1 MPECL
6 GIRLGVQD
14 AALCVRPLL
23 GTDLA
28 TDLATP
34 GGNVASVPCVT
45 TCFVSVSGVGE
56 GLVSNCRCLPD
67 LRRGMWDW

>member
-6 GIRLGVQD
+6 GIRLGVQE
-14 AALCVRPLL
+14 AALCARPLL
-23 GTDLA
+23 GPDLA

-34 GGNVASVPCVT
+34 GGNVASVG

-56 GLVSNCRCLPD
+56 PGLVRSCLCLPG

>member
-14 AALCVRPLL
+14 VALCARPLL
-23 GTDLA
+23 GPDLT

-34 GGNVASVPCVT
+34 GGNVASVPSVA

-56 GLVSNCRCLPD
+56 VSNCLCLPG

>member
-6 GIRLGVQD
+6 GIRLGVQE
-14 AALCVRPLL
+14 AALCARPWP
-23 GTDLA
+23 
-28 TDLATP
+28 DLATP
-34 GGNVASVPCVT
+34 GGNVASVPCVA

-56 GLVSNCRCLPD
+56 GLVSNCLCLPG

>member
-6 GIRLGVQD
+6 GIRLGVQE
-14 AALCVRPLL
+14 AALCARPLL
-23 GTDLA
+23 GPDLA
-28 TDLATP
+28 TDLDTP
-34 GGNVASVPCVT
+34 GGNVASVPCVA

-56 GLVSNCRCLPD
+56 GLVSSCLCLPG